1 MKSAL
6 GLPKKVKLKDGRIAT
21 ISFLSE
27 KDSVRELQHFINGL
41 IIENTYLLYDR
52 KVTLKE
58 EEEWKTDHISAFRK
72 RNAYLVVARIDGKIA
87 GTTGAGKKRDKG
99 RGNVWLGIA
108 LAKGY
113 RGIGLGE
120 TMLRMNVSIAKRFLK
135 PRNIFLSVLAPNKP
149 ARSLYRKL
157 GFREFAVF
165 PKWILHNGRYVDH
178 VFMKL

>member
-21 ISFLSE
+21 ISFLSK
-27 KDSVRELQHFINGL
+27 KDSVRELRGFVNGL
-41 IIENTYLLYDR
+41 VAENTYITDDK

-58 EEEWKTDHISAFRK
+58 EEKWKAGRISAFRK
-72 RNAYLVVARIDGKIA
+72 RNAYQLVARIAGKIA
-87 GTTGAGKKRDKG
+87 GTTGAGRGKG
-99 RGNVWLGIA
+99 KERGDVGLSLLI
-108 LAKGY
+108 AKGY

-120 TMLRMNVSIAKRFLK
+120 ALLRTNIQVAESFLK
-135 PRNIFLSVLAPNKP
+135 PKTIFLGVLAPNKP
-149 ARSLYRKL
+149 ARALYKKV

-165 PKWILHNGRYVDH
+165 PKWTLHKGKYVDE